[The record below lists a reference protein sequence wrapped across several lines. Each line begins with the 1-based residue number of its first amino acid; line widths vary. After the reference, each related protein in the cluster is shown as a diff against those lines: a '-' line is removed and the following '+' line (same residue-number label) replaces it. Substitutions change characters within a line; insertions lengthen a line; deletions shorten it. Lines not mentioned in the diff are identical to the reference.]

1 MEVLRL
7 RRTDLTLATLGVGIT
22 TIAVLMIIGFGN
34 IASPVYAI
42 PIPPCSNCSIDAD
55 GTGKM
60 TAPDPSEAYLCHCDL
75 CHADI
80 TFDASQSDKKSVFGK
95 LTLVADI
102 QPDNEGNPGGLHT
115 ILGDINSG
123 KITEK
128 NFTLKGVITDTQN
141 PDGIG
146 MHFTINGQVGKDRIN
161 YSEDDGM
168 TGTFTGNIIVTSP
181 T

>member
-1 MEVLRL
+1 MEELRL
-7 RRTDLTLATLGVGIT
+7 RKSDIILPTLAAAFSTLSLLLLVGD
-22 TIAVLMIIGFGN
+22 GN

-42 PIPPCSNCSIDAD
+42 SLPTCHLCSIHAD
-55 GTGKM
+55 GIGAM
-60 TAPDPSEAYLCHCDL
+60 TAPDPSQAYLCHCDE

-80 TFDASQSDKKSVFGK
+80 SFDALQIEKNFAIGK
-95 LTLVADI
+95 LTLIADI

-128 NFTLKGVITDTQN
+128 SFVLKGVITDTQN

-146 MHFTINGQVGKDRIN
+146 MHFTINGQVGKGTIN

-168 TGTFTGNIIVTSP
+168 TGTFTGNIIVTK
-181 T
+181 TE